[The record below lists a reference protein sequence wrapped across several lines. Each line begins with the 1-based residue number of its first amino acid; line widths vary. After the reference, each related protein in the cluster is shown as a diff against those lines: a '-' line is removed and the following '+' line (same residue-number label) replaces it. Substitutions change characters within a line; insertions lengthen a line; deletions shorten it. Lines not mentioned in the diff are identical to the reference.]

1 MFFMMQAGA
10 SQMVDQKIKGKNIN
24 LSSQSGR

>member
-1 MFFMMQAGA
+1 MMQAGA